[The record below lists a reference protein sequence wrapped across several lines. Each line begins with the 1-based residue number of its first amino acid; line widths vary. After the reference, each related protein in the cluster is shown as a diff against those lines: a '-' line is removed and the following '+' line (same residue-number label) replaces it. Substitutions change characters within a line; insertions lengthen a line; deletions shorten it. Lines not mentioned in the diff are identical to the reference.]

1 MIYELLSNL
10 DAKLHFDVA
19 QAHCDIP
26 CGIYDPIGA
35 QIAAVTVVRMIDL
48 MNDFD
53 AKATEKSG
61 KDYVMAISRY
71 TLVKEEHAEKAKAE
85 IRIIWGDY
93 FKPAH
98 LEKYPEV
105 HALAHSIMMLAS
117 KGRQTSDR
125 QSALD
130 LVEAIN
136 KFAEIFWATKN
147 IATRRAKSPYNPP
160 LELVYPVVE

>member
-1 MIYELLSNL
+1 MFHKLLSTL
-10 DAKLHFDVA
+10 DQKVHFEGA

-48 MNDFD
+48 ANDLESKTTD
-53 AKATEKSG
+53 KG
-61 KDYVMAISRY
+61 KDYDHAMSRY
-71 TLVKEEHAEKAKAE
+71 TVVKEEHAEKVKHE
-85 IRIIWGDY
+85 IRVIWGDY
-93 FKPAH
+93 FKNQH
-98 LEKYPEV
+98 LEKYPEI
-105 HALAHSIMMLAS
+105 HSLAHAIMIMAS
-117 KGRQTSDR
+117 KGRQTTDR

-147 IATRRAKSPYNPP
+147 FQTRRAKSPYNPP
-160 LELVYPVVE
+160 LELVYPVLD